1 MKEVKL
7 GCKLVAVLI
16 FITLVLH
23 LSNVI
28 MPMKLIYNLGAYSG
42 FAVFLIVIGWIFFF
56 INLFAAIGLFRQRRW
71 GFGTAYA
78 AIVYSTFVFGV
89 SYIPF
94 FDVLFPH
101 KYAAF
106 AALMANIGVL
116 TLLISLHM
124 MTFEPKKKPR
134 RKSRK

>member
-23 LSNVI
+23 LNSVI
-28 MPMKLIYNLGAYSG
+28 MPMQLIYNLRAYDS
-42 FAVFLIVIGWIFFF
+42 FAVFLVVIGWVFFL
-56 INLFAAIGLFRQRRW
+56 INLFAAIGLFRLRRW
-71 GFGTAYA
+71 GFGTAYV
-78 AIVYSTFVFGV
+78 AIVFSTFVFGV

-94 FDVLFPH
+94 FDVLFPP
-101 KYAAF
+101 KYMAF
-106 AALMANIGVL
+106 ATLMANIGVL

-124 MTFEPKKKPR
+124 LTFEPKKK
-134 RKSRK
+134 SRKK